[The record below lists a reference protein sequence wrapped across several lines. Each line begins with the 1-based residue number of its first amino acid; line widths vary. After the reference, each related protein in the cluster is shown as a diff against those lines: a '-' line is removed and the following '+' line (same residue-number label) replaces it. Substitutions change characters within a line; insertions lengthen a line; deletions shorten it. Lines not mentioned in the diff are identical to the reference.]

1 MEVPGSRMSLLSGPT
16 QRKCL
21 SGLLKSARVKK
32 KSPVSGVL
40 VKDGRRLN
48 DEESVPWRGIV

>member
-1 MEVPGSRMSLLSGPT
+1 MPGSRMSLLSGPT

-21 SGLLKSARVKK
+21 SGLLESAWVKK

-48 DEESVPWRGIV
+48 DEEGVPRQGTV